1 MTLLHCVKEQGES
14 EPCSAKQCY
23 NCASRLSRCRDSRRT
38 QPNTSD
44 VAQEQRMLHVQVQ
57 LDPWPWSS
65 DKVEFKP
72 MRVYHLYNDR
82 KEAGNSE
89 YSYRTTTDPPSIC
102 SVPATDSRSHSESDT
117 TSPVQHRLNHSQTL
131 LVYDQVFP
139 QHRAQHITPKL
150 EWETS
155 IQTQQKLAMHKLAK
169 SSHWSES

>member
-38 QPNTSD
+38 QPNTKRRCSGTKD
-44 VAQEQRMLHVQVQ
+44 ATRSGTTWSLTVKQWQSWVQAHEGLPSLQR
-57 LDPWPWSS
+57 PESG
-65 DKVEFKP
+65 
-72 MRVYHLYNDR
+72 R
-82 KEAGNSE
+82 NSE
-89 YSYRTTTDPPSIC
+89 YSYRTTTDSPSIC

-169 SSHWSES
+169 SSHWTES